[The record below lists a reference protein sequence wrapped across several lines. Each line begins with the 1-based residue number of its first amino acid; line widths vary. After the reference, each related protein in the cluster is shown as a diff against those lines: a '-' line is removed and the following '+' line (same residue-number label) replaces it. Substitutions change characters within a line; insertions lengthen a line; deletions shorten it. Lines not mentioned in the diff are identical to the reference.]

1 MVLEGRLVS
10 GSCLSCIFL
19 FLSTF
24 PGDIVAESLEDVTDL
39 HDESPE
45 DVTDIHDESPE
56 DVTDLHYDDDDNTNL
71 HLQLQG

>member
-1 MVLEGRLVS
+1 MVLEGRPVL

-39 HDESPE
+39 HDEFPE
-45 DVTDIHDESPE
+45 E
-56 DVTDLHYDDDDNTNL
+56 VTDLHYDDNDNNNL
-71 HLQLQG
+71 HLQLRG

>member
-1 MVLEGRLVS
+1 MVLEGRPVL

-39 HDESPE
+39 H
-45 DVTDIHDESPE
+45 
-56 DVTDLHYDDDDNTNL
+56 YDDDDNTNL